1 MKLKYFM
8 RGLGIGIIFGV
19 IVMLAAYGT
28 SDKEKMSDDEI
39 IKRAKNLGMIEATNT
54 DATYGISE
62 NDKSQKDVGDKTT
75 EAVKEVTTDSIADVS
90 EKAAATTEITTEAKT
105 ETSTEEKNTE
115 APKETTTE
123 KVENSY
129 TEATITVTSGM
140 GSPEVAALM
149 KEAGII
155 EDADDFDNYLV
166 NQGISDKIQ
175 INTFKFN
182 SNMSYED
189 IAKELTTPKNE

>member
-1 MKLKYFM
+1 
-8 RGLGIGIIFGV
+8 
-19 IVMLAAYGT
+19 MLAAYGT

-105 ETSTEEKNTE
+105 EISTEEKTTE